1 MDRKC
6 EQLEELGVD
15 LTSVMERFMGNEA
28 LYVKFLGRFVED
40 ESFQNIQIQ
49 WKRGNIKEAFKEAHT
64 LKGLLLNLGLE
75 NVMKSVMPI
84 TEQLRQ
90 GELEGIEELLE
101 QARREYEILLNI
113 IGENT

>member
-40 ESFQNIQIQ
+40 ESFQNMQMQ
-49 WKRGNIKEAFKEAHT
+49 WMRGNTKEAFEAAHT

-75 NVMKSVMPI
+75 LVMKSVMPI

-90 GELEGIEELLE
+90 GELDGIEELME
-101 QARREYEILLNI
+101 QAQREYRIVLNI
-113 IGENT
+113 IEK